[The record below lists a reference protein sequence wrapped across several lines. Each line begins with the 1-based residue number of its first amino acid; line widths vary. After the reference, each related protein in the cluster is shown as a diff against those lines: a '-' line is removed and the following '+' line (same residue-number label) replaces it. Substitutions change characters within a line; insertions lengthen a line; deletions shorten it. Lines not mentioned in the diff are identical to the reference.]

1 MVMTMLNKIE
11 DKELNTF
18 NNKGMDDLSVLR
30 QVFNINQLMQQSK
43 SEHIKNYFQN
53 YYNDL
58 QVIVL
63 RRDFIDLYPK
73 IKQIETEWKNDLPA
87 MKTENL
93 ALSDNQIE
101 SVLSGRK
108 NKTVEDFQASI
119 KEIGNYIS
127 NDTLKNIDKS
137 KVSQNEFVNQKTVYN
152 IVASETLN
160 NNKHLFNLDI
170 MSNYTIGN
178 NDIFRSDVLKE
189 TKKWKPT
196 QS

>member
-1 MVMTMLNKIE
+1 MTMLNKIE

-73 IKQIETEWKNDLPA
+73 IKQIETDWKNDLPVMQTA
-87 MKTENL
+87 YL
-93 ALSDNQIE
+93 SLSDNQIE
-101 SVLSGRK
+101 AVLSSRK
-108 NKTVEDFQASI
+108 NKTIEDFQASI

-127 NDTLKNIDKS
+127 NDTLKNIEKS
-137 KVSQNEFVNQKTVYN
+137 QVSQNEFVNQKTVYN
-152 IVASETLN
+152 IVASEILN

>member
-1 MVMTMLNKIE
+1 MVIHMLNKIE
-11 DKELNTF
+11 DQELNAF

-73 IKQIETEWKNDLPA
+73 IKQIETDWKNDLPVMQTA
-87 MKTENL
+87 YL
-93 ALSDNQIE
+93 SLSDNQIE
-101 SVLSGRK
+101 AVLSGRK
-108 NKTVEDFQASI
+108 NKTIEDFQASI

-127 NDTLKNIDKS
+127 NDTLKNIEKS

-152 IVASETLN
+152 IVASEILN

-178 NDIFRSDVLKE
+178 NDIFRAETLKE

>member
-1 MVMTMLNKIE
+1 MLNKIE

-87 MKTENL
+87 MKTDNL

>member
-1 MVMTMLNKIE
+1 MLNKIE
-11 DKELNTF
+11 DQELNVF

-58 QVIVL
+58 QVVVL

-73 IKQIETEWKNDLPA
+73 IKQIETDWANDLPVMDTA
-87 MKTENL
+87 NL
-93 ALSDNQIE
+93 SLSDNQIE
-101 SVLSGRK
+101 AVLSSKK
-108 NKTVEDFQASI
+108 NKTVEEFQASI

-170 MSNYTIGN
+170 MGSYTIGSN
-178 NDIFRSDVLKE
+178 EIFKSDVLKE
-189 TKKWKPT
+189 PKKWKPT
-196 QS
+196 QN

>member
-1 MVMTMLNKIE
+1 MTMLNKIE

>member
-1 MVMTMLNKIE
+1 MLNKIE

>member
-1 MVMTMLNKIE
+1 MLNKIE
-11 DKELNTF
+11 DQELNAF

-58 QVIVL
+58 QVVVL

-73 IKQIETEWKNDLPA
+73 IKQIETDWKNDIPTMQTA
-87 MKTENL
+87 NL
-93 ALSDNQIE
+93 SLSDNQIE
-101 SVLSGRK
+101 AVLSSRK

-178 NDIFRSDVLKE
+178 NDIFRADVLKE

>member
-1 MVMTMLNKIE
+1 MVIHMLNKIE
-11 DKELNTF
+11 DQELNAF

-58 QVIVL
+58 QVVVL

-73 IKQIETEWKNDLPA
+73 IKQIETDWQNDLPV
-87 MKTENL
+87 MQTTNL
-93 ALSDNQIE
+93 SLSDNQIE
-101 SVLSGRK
+101 AVLSGRK
-108 NKTVEDFQASI
+108 NKTIEDFQASI

-127 NDTLKNIDKS
+127 NDTLKNIEKS

-152 IVASETLN
+152 IIASETLN

-178 NDIFRSDVLKE
+178 NDIFRADTLKE

>member
-58 QVIVL
+58 QVVVL

-73 IKQIETEWKNDLPA
+73 IKQIESDWKNDLPVMQTA
-87 MKTENL
+87 NL

-101 SVLSGRK
+101 AVLSGRK
-108 NKTVEDFQASI
+108 NKTIEDFQASI

-127 NDTLKNIDKS
+127 NDTLKNIEKS

-152 IVASETLN
+152 IIASETLN

-178 NDIFRSDVLKE
+178 NDIFRADTLKE

>member
-1 MVMTMLNKIE
+1 MVIHMLNKIE
-11 DKELNTF
+11 DQELNAL

-30 QVFNINQLMQQSK
+30 QVFNINQLMKQSK

-58 QVIVL
+58 QVVVL

-73 IKQIETEWKNDLPA
+73 IKQIETDWKNDLPS
-87 MKTENL
+87 MKTANL
-93 ALSDNQIE
+93 SLSDNQIE
-101 SVLSGRK
+101 AVLSSRK

-127 NDTLKNIDKS
+127 NDTLKNIEKS

-178 NDIFRSDVLKE
+178 NEIFRADVLKE

>member
-1 MVMTMLNKIE
+1 MVIHMLNKIE
-11 DKELNTF
+11 DQELNAF

-58 QVIVL
+58 QVVVL

-73 IKQIETEWKNDLPA
+73 IKQIETDWKNDLPVMQTA
-87 MKTENL
+87 NL
-93 ALSDNQIE
+93 SLSDNQIE
-101 SVLSGRK
+101 AVLSGRK
-108 NKTVEDFQASI
+108 NKTIEDFQASI

-127 NDTLKNIDKS
+127 NDTLKNIEKS

-152 IVASETLN
+152 IIASETLN

-178 NDIFRSDVLKE
+178 NDIFRADTLKE

>member
-73 IKQIETEWKNDLPA
+73 IKQIETDWKNDLPVMQTA
-87 MKTENL
+87 YL
-93 ALSDNQIE
+93 SLSDNQIE
-101 SVLSGRK
+101 AVLSGRK
-108 NKTVEDFQASI
+108 NKTIEDFQASI

-127 NDTLKNIDKS
+127 NDTLKNIEKS

-152 IVASETLN
+152 IVASEILN

>member
-1 MVMTMLNKIE
+1 MLNKIE
-11 DKELNTF
+11 DKELNTL
-18 NNKGMDDLSVLR
+18 NSKGIDDLSVLR
-30 QVFNINQLMQQSK
+30 QVFNVNQLMQKSK

-58 QVIVL
+58 QVVVL

-73 IKQIETEWKNDLPA
+73 IKQIETDWKNDLPSMHTA
-87 MKTENL
+87 NL

-108 NKTVEDFQASI
+108 NKTVEDFQSSI

-170 MSNYTIGN
+170 MSNYTIGSN
-178 NDIFRSDVLKE
+178 EIFKSDVLKE